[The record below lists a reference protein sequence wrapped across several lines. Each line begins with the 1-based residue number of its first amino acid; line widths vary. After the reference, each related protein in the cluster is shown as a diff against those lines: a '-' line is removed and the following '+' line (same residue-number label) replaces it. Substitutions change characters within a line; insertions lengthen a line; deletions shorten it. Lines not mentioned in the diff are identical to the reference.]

1 MTTEWFDPGL
11 YAWVPG
17 TAYGVLAALMAG
29 VVGYFAPK
37 GRARQLIVRGWL
49 ALWALAVAL
58 LAAGLMAQIQGQ
70 PWGLWY
76 GLELPGVVGT
86 LVVGL
91 NTFVIQK
98 TYRQVEQRRLAAKD
112 LM

>member
-1 MTTEWFDPGL
+1 MREQWFDPGH

-17 TAYGVLAALMAG
+17 AVYAVLAVVVAG
-29 VVGYFAPK
+29 LVGYFAPK
-37 GRARQLIVRGWL
+37 GRARHSIVLVWL

-58 LAAGLMAQIQGQ
+58 LVAGIVAQVEGQ
-70 PWGLWY
+70 PWAIWY
-76 GLELPGVVGT
+76 GLGLPGLIGT

-91 NTFVIQK
+91 NTLVILK

-112 LM
+112 LL

>member
-1 MTTEWFDPGL
+1 MTTEWFDPNR

-17 TAYGVLAALMAG
+17 TAYAVLAVLMAG
-29 VVGYFAPK
+29 LAGYFAPK
-37 GRARQLIVRGWL
+37 GRARQFIVRAWL
-49 ALWALAVAL
+49 ALWGVAVAL
-58 LAAGLMAQIQGQ
+58 LAAGLVAQVEGQ
-70 PWGLWY
+70 PWAIWY

-91 NTFVIQK
+91 NTMVILK

-112 LM
+112 LL